1 MHVGNESGSYVASPN
16 YCVRTDVERKVDAA
30 EVTAQTT
37 AESHLDGHSFLATH

>member
-1 MHVGNESGSYVASPN
+1 
-16 YCVRTDVERKVDAA
+16 VDAA